1 MLYHPTDVDELRE
14 RLQMAFSLPEDKRQ
28 TLGNAA
34 RAAMLPL
41 TWDAHVADWMKLIGQ
56 SFGK

>member
-1 MLYHPTDVDELRE
+1 
-14 RLQMAFSLPEDKRQ
+14 MAFSLPEDKRQ